1 MTPEDDLLQDGEYTI
16 TANIEDED
24 EDLLHEMRDLG
35 LAAASAF
42 QPRTPITTKALFA
55 GRWNQ
60 MTTLA
65 DAVSQPGLHVVIYG
79 ERGVGKTSLA
89 NVVKPLISVL
99 LDGQQQADQ
108 QPSQDR
114 LVVKANA
121 NSGDT
126 FSTIWE
132 KLLGDFTWQDATP
145 VVGLLPNKPGMV
157 SVYDAFG
164 LNPPLTVDQVR
175 RVISRIPR
183 ALFIIDEFDRAAQTA
198 GAEFTDL
205 MKALSDFGSDCTVI
219 LVGVSDTVDRLVA
232 DHASINRAL
241 VQILLPRMEVG
252 ELREILTKAED
263 ALAVKFTFEASNLI
277 VNISQGLP
285 HYTHL
290 LGLHAVRSAAN
301 RVSRTVIQDDVF
313 SALKEAVKQAQQ
325 TVTEKYLKATH
336 SAHKEALYRH
346 VLLACALTAARS
358 HDPLGYFNPAAIAEP
373 LSVILDRRA
382 EIATFSNH
390 LSEFCQEKRGEVLER
405 AGQARAYRFRFRDPL
420 LVPFVF
426 MEAVATGLIDN
437 QQLAEMLG
445 GAF

>member
-1 MTPEDDLLQDGEYTI
+1 MTPEDGLMHDEDGSEEYSV
-16 TANIEDED
+16 EDE
-24 EDLLHEMRDLG
+24 LREMKELE
-35 LAAASAF
+35 LAAAQAF
-42 QPRTPITTKALFA
+42 QPRTPITTRELFA

-65 DAVSQPGLHVVIYG
+65 DAVSQSGLHVVIYG

-99 LDGQQQADQ
+99 LDKQHLLPEEEPA
-108 QPSQDR
+108 PER
-114 LVVKANA
+114 LVIKANA

-132 KLLGDFTWQDATP
+132 KLLGDITWQDNTP
-145 VVGLLPNKPGMV
+145 VVGLIPNKPGLI
-157 SVYDAFG
+157 SVYEAFG
-164 LNPPLTVDQVR
+164 LTPPLSVDQVR
-175 RVISRIPR
+175 RVISRIPG
-183 ALFIIDEFDRAAQTA
+183 ALFIVDEFDRAAQTA
-198 GAEFTDL
+198 GPEVTDL
-205 MKALSDFGSDCTVI
+205 MKALSDFGANCTVI

-241 VQILLPRMEVG
+241 VQILLPRMEVT
-252 ELREILTKAED
+252 ELQEILTKAET
-263 ALAVKFTFEASNLI
+263 ALRVKFSNDASNLI

-290 LGLHAVRSAAN
+290 LGLHAVRSAAQ
-301 RVSRTVIQDDVF
+301 RFSRTILQPDVF
-313 SALKEAVKQAQQ
+313 GALKEAVKQAQQ
-325 TVTEKYLKATH
+325 TVTEKYSKATH

-346 VLLACALTAARS
+346 VLLACALTATRS

-373 LSVILDRRA
+373 LSLILGRRV

-426 MEAVATGLIDN
+426 MDAVATGLIDN
-437 QQLAEMLG
+437 AQLAAMLG
-445 GAF
+445 GVF